1 MGVGGCWLVLVGV
14 GGCWWVLVGVLA
26 KNNCRIFAKN
36 WLSTPTPASSPNS
49 LVGNNYN
56 RNCQN
61 EAKPSE
67 KIEAKRS
74 EKLLF
79 LFRKT
84 KRKGSETVSVS
95 LRFASKRKKYISE
108 NGTPYFKYLL
118 LSFKFRLL
126 LFLPSHISLSLG
138 FIPGS

>member
-1 MGVGGCWLVLVGV
+1 MLVGV
-14 GGCWWVLVGVLA
+14 GGCWWVLAGVGGCWWVLVCVGGCWWVLAGVGWCWWVLGGVLA

-56 RNCQN
+56 KNCQN
-61 EAKPSE
+61 EAKRSD

-79 LFRKT
+79 LFCKT
-84 KRKGSETVSVS
+84 KRKGSERVSVS
-95 LRFASKRKKYISE
+95 LRFASKREKNISE
-108 NGTPYFKYLL
+108 NGTP
-118 LSFKFRLL
+118 
-126 LFLPSHISLSLG
+126 
-138 FIPGS
+138 